1 MTPALWRR
9 QEDQKFK
16 VSLRVSPRLAQVSL
30 RVSPRLAQVSLSY
43 RVSSRPAPAT
53 WDPVKKKRNGRGERE
68 ETAYRW
74 PGSKADAQ

>member
-30 RVSPRLAQVSLSY
+30 IY